1 MLGPLL
7 HLNPV
12 TQTVPLPILLLPL
25 SLLPILLSTS
35 PLESAR
41 LIPSTPS
48 SFISPNTSPISS
60 PCVSIS
66 KEIAKELSTP
76 SNGLPAP
83 SLSQTVYSSTPLDS
97 TTPTTP
103 PSVRNAPINPT
114 VPAAPLS
121 VRHDHTP
128 TIITLKNSL
137 NQSNSNFPKRK
148 IPISILLFRKSD
160 VQDGINLC
168 SKRFSE
174 QFKNEPIKAID
185 SFRYHTFCLLRDLS
199 IDQAK
204 QNKKLINEIKDL
216 SYKNQSPS
224 KEASERLNEII
235 TERILSSR
243 ERFYKFIAQSRHSP
257 SKAMTLMSSESSISK
272 RPRVEDADIHL
283 KFWIDHFKN
292 VDTYDHTPKEHK
304 QNIEFFLNYVKSDGN
319 ILSNEA
325 STSLSILRVF
335 YV

>member
-1 MLGPLL
+1 MPIKKIKRFNVIPESIITGDLNTDIQNDSYFKSLIFNPLC
-7 HLNPV
+7 LNANQNITKAKPTFYPRGKGNPKALDWV
-12 TQTVPLPILLLPL
+12 LLPPSFL
-25 SLLPILLSTS
+25 EFNIDCSLLP
-35 PLESAR
+35 
-41 LIPSTPS
+41 
-48 SFISPNTSPISS
+48 
-60 PCVSIS
+60 
-66 KEIAKELSTP
+66 
-76 SNGLPAP
+76 
-83 SLSQTVYSSTPLDS
+83 Q
-97 TTPTTP
+97 TTP
-103 PSVRNAPINPT
+103 PIS
-114 VPAAPLS
+114 
-121 VRHDHTP
+121 DHLLT
-128 TIITLKNSL
+128 TITLKNSL
-137 NQSNSNFPKRK
+137 NRSNSNFPKRK
-148 IPISILLFRKSD
+148 IPISNLLFRKSD

-292 VDTYDHTPKEHK
+292 VDTYDHTPKEQK

-319 ILSNEA
+319 ILSNKA
-325 STSLSILRVF
+325 STSLSNPITVNEVEFVIITLLFKVVSITLSVLRVF